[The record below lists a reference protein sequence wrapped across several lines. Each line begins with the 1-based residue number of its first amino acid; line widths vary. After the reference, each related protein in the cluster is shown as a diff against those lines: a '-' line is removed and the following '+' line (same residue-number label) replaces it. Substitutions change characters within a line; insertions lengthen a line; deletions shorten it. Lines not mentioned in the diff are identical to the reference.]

1 MICLYTFEDIEN
13 ENENEN
19 IYKIDNEQIDNN
31 DLCVFCLEGNILPF
45 YKYDDKKLIHNCE
58 CKPVIHKDCFY
69 DFLSK
74 KQNCIICCEM
84 INKKISRYDT
94 FKINLR
100 QSILNVYSASF
111 YLLLIYILGRFILFI
126 LFNFFIYFFYD

>member
-13 ENENEN
+13 E
-19 IYKIDNEQIDNN
+19 NEQIDNN

-69 DFLSK
+69 DFY
-74 KQNCIICCEM
+74 QR
-84 INKKISRYDT
+84 NKI
-94 FKINLR
+94 
-100 QSILNVYSASF
+100 V
-111 YLLLIYILGRFILFI
+111 
-126 LFNFFIYFFYD
+126 